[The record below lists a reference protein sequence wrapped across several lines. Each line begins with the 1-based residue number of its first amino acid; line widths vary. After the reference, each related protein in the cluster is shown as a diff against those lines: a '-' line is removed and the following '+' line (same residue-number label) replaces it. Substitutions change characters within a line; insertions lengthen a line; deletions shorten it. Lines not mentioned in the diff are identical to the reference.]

1 MQTTQIKKNIR
12 YIAILAIAAVI
23 ACFIGTFPT
32 YARADERPSTGVIA
46 ELAVDE
52 TFDVEDYPAKEKD
65 YSLDVIQLAE
75 TSSGTIVLYVYQPSG
90 DKLRASTVNISA
102 GIKQDKPVYNYALEY
117 IASEETIAK
126 YTVSGLTVSDEVV
139 RTYDVV
145 SIFRK
150 WDKAI
155 DKDAGNDNHVSEV
168 AYPVGKCWSVC
179 SVDGKTL
186 YRCTETETVTITD
199 KLVGMVQYADGLN
212 WNALEFKH
220 SHFVAFKTDRNIDKL
235 YEADVLYNTQ
245 VATVKVLTGNVTY
258 GDKEQHYDTIKY
270 DEVVTGSGNWFA
282 DRYKFNRIQTT
293 EEFLATEEIK
303 DESARNRIKGM
314 DYVLRI
320 CETDYDQSSLGGKWF
335 ALDVITGIPHFI
347 ALATAETDITVVSDV
362 SVLRLL
368 FETDG
373 VTYNVGVVD
382 NKQTGSG
389 IALNGKSIKDIPY
402 WVWLVVAAVVLILIV
417 TLCPPILSAV
427 AALIKGAFNLIALP
441 FKLIAQAAKN
451 AKKNKNRR

>member
-1 MQTTQIKKNIR
+1 
-12 YIAILAIAAVI
+12 
-23 ACFIGTFPT
+23 
-32 YARADERPSTGVIA
+32 
-46 ELAVDE
+46 
-52 TFDVEDYPAKEKD
+52 
-65 YSLDVIQLAE
+65 
-75 TSSGTIVLYVYQPSG
+75 
-90 DKLRASTVNISA
+90 
-102 GIKQDKPVYNYALEY
+102 
-117 IASEETIAK
+117 
-126 YTVSGLTVSDEVV
+126 
-139 RTYDVV
+139 
-145 SIFRK
+145 
-150 WDKAI
+150 
-155 DKDAGNDNHVSEV
+155 
-168 AYPVGKCWSVC
+168 
-179 SVDGKTL
+179 
-186 YRCTETETVTITD
+186 
-199 KLVGMVQYADGLN
+199 MVQYADGLN

-235 YEADVLYNTQ
+235 YEAYVLYNTQ
-245 VATVKVLTGNVTY
+245 LATVKVLTGNVTY

-270 DEVVTGSGNWFA
+270 DEIVTGSGNWFA

-293 EEFLATEEIK
+293 EDFLATEEIK

-320 CETDYDQSSLGGKWF
+320 CETDYDQRSLGGKWF

-451 AKKNKNRR
+451 AKKNKGK